1 MVLWPGH
8 PKNRGPLAAAQLAQ
22 WVVNSVTA
30 QPFDRHARI
39 YIIHTRIWPTQQEA
53 QLSQRDRAT
62 LRVIE
67 YFAVSQD
74 HSRSFEMTLL
84 SRACVSPYQYS
95 IETVYLVPFLRYS
108 ASKKGVTLKPGQR
121 SFKIIENS
129 AVRYIIYDFLL
140 VGHCKYSSIL
150 YRYSVI

>member
-1 MVLWPGH
+1 
-8 PKNRGPLAAAQLAQ
+8 
-22 WVVNSVTA
+22 VVNSVTA

-84 SRACVSPYQYS
+84 SRACVSPY
-95 IETVYLVPFLRYS
+95 
-108 ASKKGVTLKPGQR
+108 
-121 SFKIIENS
+121 
-129 AVRYIIYDFLL
+129 
-140 VGHCKYSSIL
+140 
-150 YRYSVI
+150 